1 MREQYRERFAHVM
14 VDEFQDTNRLQS
26 SILELLSN
34 DNLFTVG
41 DANQSIYLFRNADVD
56 VFREAQREA
65 AAAGREARITHNF
78 RSRRELLD
86 VLNPAFEQALPAEDF
101 EPLREGAEHGA
112 APVSPSVELL
122 VVDRDGWGDAFP
134 DGSEATPF
142 GLPGQAPAWRMA
154 EARLLAHRIAELA
167 GPDGPFEPG
176 QVAVLLRAS
185 TDMSV
190 YERAIAERGL
200 PTYVAGG
207 RGYWSQQ
214 QVGDLR
220 AYLAALANPRD
231 ELALYSLLASP
242 LVGASLDALATIG
255 LRAKDS
261 GRDVWWTLEEGVAEE
276 LPEADRSRVSAF
288 VERFRAERE
297 AAPRLSLES
306 VIDLA
311 VTGSGYDRR
320 VLRMPGGE
328 RRMANVRK
336 LMRLAREYEAEEGR
350 ELRGFIDFVAEQDLL
365 RAREGEAPLETEGI
379 DAVRLMTIHAAKGL
393 EFPVVCVADL
403 GRAGRDDKDAL
414 RITDDG
420 RVGLSVASIGGGSTA
435 GMALEEIKEEQARLA
450 DEEERRVF
458 YVAMTRA
465 REHLVLSGATQLA
478 KWPEPR
484 RLGPPIDWIWR
495 AVAPDLRELESS
507 GESAGGVRSV
517 VCSAAEL
524 ELALPRSGWA
534 APTAS
539 SANGTGSGSVQQ
551 PLLAAVEAAGAPP
564 VGRLSYSSL
573 ESYRRCGYRFYL
585 ERVARLGRGLAR
597 LADAAGEPVPEGLGA
612 LLRGT
617 VVHQLLEQLDLRR
630 PVPPSAEQVT
640 ELLESHG
647 TSFDELDV
655 KDIQRLIENFL
666 RSALC
671 ARLATA
677 DVRSELPFAF
687 TLRPHGASGASLL
700 VNGVVD
706 VLARGRGSESVLVV
720 DYKSDPVKGL
730 DLAAT
735 CDEKYGTQR
744 LIYALAALRSGAPSA
759 EVVHVFLERPDEPV
773 AVSFGAA
780 DLPRLERELLQLA
793 AGVIEGRF
801 EPSELP
807 HRELC
812 ATCPGR
818 AALCRWDDSQTLRE
832 RPAAA

>member
-41 DANQSIYLFRNADVD
+41 DANQSIYLFRNADVE

-154 EARLLAHRIAELA
+154 EARLLAHRHRRARRA
-167 GPDGPFEPG
+167 GRPVRARAGG
-176 QVAVLLRAS
+176 GAAARQHRHVGLRAR
-185 TDMSV
+185 DR
-190 YERAIAERGL
+190 RARPSHLRRRRARLLE
-200 PTYVAGG
+200 PAAGG
-207 RGYWSQQ
+207 RPARLPGGARQPAR
-214 QVGDLR
+214 R
-220 AYLAALANPRD
+220 AGALLAARLAARRGVPR
-231 ELALYSLLASP
+231 
-242 LVGASLDALATIG
+242 
-255 LRAKDS
+255 RAGHDRAAREGRRRGTS
-261 GRDVWWTLEEGVAEE
+261 GG
-276 LPEADRSRVSAF
+276 RSRRESPRSCRRPTARACAPSSSASGPSA
-288 VERFRAERE
+288 RR
-297 AAPRLSLES
+297 APRLSLES
-306 VIDLA
+306 VIDRA

-465 REHLVLSGATQLA
+465 REHLVLSGATQVA

-495 AVAPDLRELESS
+495 AVAPDLRELEPS
-507 GESAGGVRSV
+507 GESARGVRCV
-517 VCSAAEL
+517 VCS
-524 ELALPRSGWA
+524 
-534 APTAS
+534 
-539 SANGTGSGSVQQ
+539 
-551 PLLAAVEAAGAPP
+551 
-564 VGRLSYSSL
+564 
-573 ESYRRCGYRFYL
+573 
-585 ERVARLGRGLAR
+585 
-597 LADAAGEPVPEGLGA
+597 
-612 LLRGT
+612 
-617 VVHQLLEQLDLRR
+617 
-630 PVPPSAEQVT
+630 
-640 ELLESHG
+640 
-647 TSFDELDV
+647 
-655 KDIQRLIENFL
+655 
-666 RSALC
+666 
-671 ARLATA
+671 
-677 DVRSELPFAF
+677 
-687 TLRPHGASGASLL
+687 
-700 VNGVVD
+700 
-706 VLARGRGSESVLVV
+706 
-720 DYKSDPVKGL
+720 
-730 DLAAT
+730 
-735 CDEKYGTQR
+735 
-744 LIYALAALRSGAPSA
+744 
-759 EVVHVFLERPDEPV
+759 
-773 AVSFGAA
+773 
-780 DLPRLERELLQLA
+780 
-793 AGVIEGRF
+793 
-801 EPSELP
+801 
-807 HRELC
+807 
-812 ATCPGR
+812 PG
-818 AALCRWDDSQTLRE
+818 
-832 RPAAA
+832 